1 MRPNAENKIK
11 IANREFSSRL
21 IIGTGKY
28 ANYDINKRALEA
40 SGAEIVTVAI
50 RRVNLTDINKPK
62 LTDFIDPTK
71 YMFLPNTA
79 GCFSAHEALRT
90 LRLAREIGGWNIVKL
105 EVLADEKNLYPNM
118 IETINASEKLI
129 ADGFSVLA
137 YCTDDPILCKILE
150 QTGCSAIMPLG
161 SPIGSG
167 LGILNPLNIKMIID
181 QAKVPIILDAG
192 LGTASDASIAME
204 LGCEAVLV
212 NSAIAQAKNPIL
224 MAESFKNAVIAGRQS
239 FIAERMQ
246 KKSYGEASSPM
257 KNLISRKKNEL

>member
-50 RRVNLTDINKPK
+50 RRVNSTDINKPK

-118 IETINASEKLI
+118 IETINASEKI
-129 ADGFSVLA
+129 
-137 YCTDDPILCKILE
+137 
-150 QTGCSAIMPLG
+150 
-161 SPIGSG
+161 
-167 LGILNPLNIKMIID
+167 
-181 QAKVPIILDAG
+181 
-192 LGTASDASIAME
+192 
-204 LGCEAVLV
+204 
-212 NSAIAQAKNPIL
+212 NS
-224 MAESFKNAVIAGRQS
+224 
-239 FIAERMQ
+239 
-246 KKSYGEASSPM
+246 
-257 KNLISRKKNEL
+257 